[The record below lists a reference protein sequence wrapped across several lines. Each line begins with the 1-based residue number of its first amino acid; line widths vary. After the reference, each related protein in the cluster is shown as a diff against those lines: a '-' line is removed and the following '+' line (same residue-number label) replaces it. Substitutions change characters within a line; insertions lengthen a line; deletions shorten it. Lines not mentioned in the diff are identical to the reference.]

1 MMYKEKLRK
10 HNLLNIYNIAD
21 QLTLK
26 SLAVYTSCDNL
37 DYNCAKTIFKY
48 SVDAL
53 KIFVGI
59 FNELNDLET
68 SERIFETTDYL
79 KLFSNYSQFIEID
92 KITLRLNETEI
103 KIIDKISKKYHDN
116 EIKNYYY
123 TNLVY
128 QNINSNLLYTLS
140 IISTRNN
147 SYIKSIFS

>member
-26 SLAVYTSCDNL
+26 SLAVYTSYDNL

-48 SVDAL
+48 CIDAL

-79 KLFSNYSQFIEID
+79 KLFSNCSQFIEIE
-92 KITLRLNETEI
+92 KINSKLNETEI

-128 QNINSNLLYTLS
+128 QNINSNLLYTFN

-147 SYIKSIFS
+147 SYIKSIIS